1 MIKPEVL
8 MMKELNQAVYYTTAQ
23 VTELV
28 DLSDQNV
35 RKYVRLLE
43 DRKYEVAKDEHNRRL
58 FSANDVLILRELIK
72 KAKKPGY
79 TLESAADEIVNE
91 IGEIIST
98 SGHAVSTGSNE
109 DDIKEMFAHV
119 IERLDAIQDENKDL
133 KDNIRNLVNRL
144 EQYDQYN
151 SQRYLETSVTE
162 EYNVDDKVS
171 KSGENLEDDHLD
183 KDIAPDDDNVKNDD
197 DNNGNEETDN
207 VIGDG
212 VEFSSNTEEA
222 KSTESI
228 EEAPS
233 VSENSEGNNIDMN
246 EYNEEENESKAKQN
260 GAIQQEDSHTSSQ
273 NDEKEGFFS
282 GLFKMFKR

>member
-1 MIKPEVL
+1 
-8 MMKELNQAVYYTTAQ
+8 MKELNQAVYYTTAQ

-91 IGEIIST
+91 IGEIISA
-98 SGHAVSTGSNE
+98 SGHGVSTESN
-109 DDIKEMFAHV
+109 DSDIKEMFAHV

-133 KDNIRNLVNRL
+133 KDNIRNLVDRL

-151 SQRYLETSVTE
+151 SQRYLESSAAEEYSVDDSVTE
-162 EYNVDDKVS
+162 SAEN
-171 KSGENLEDDHLD
+171 SGVVESDEGIDNTV
-183 KDIAPDDDNVKNDD
+183 DNVKNDAD
-197 DNNGNEETDN
+197 DSSKAESDN
-207 VIGDG
+207 DIDKAVD
-212 VEFSSNTEEA
+212 VSSDAEGA
-222 KSTESI
+222 ESVQSI
-228 EEAPS
+228 DEAPS
-233 VSENSEGNNIDMN
+233 VSEKSEENNIDMS
-246 EYNEEENESKAKQN
+246 EYSEEESESKEKQN
-260 GAIQQEDSHTSSQ
+260 DDIQQEKSQSNDS
-273 NDEKEGFFS
+273 NEEDKEGFFS
-282 GLFKMFKR
+282 SLFKMFKK

>member
-1 MIKPEVL
+1 

-162 EYNVDDKVS
+162 EYNFDDKVS

-197 DNNGNEETDN
+197 DNNGNEEIDN
-207 VIGDG
+207 VIGDDA
-212 VEFSSNTEEA
+212 ELSSNIEEA

-233 VSENSEGNNIDMN
+233 VSENSEGNNIDMS
-246 EYNEEENESKAKQN
+246 EYNEEENESKTKQN
-260 GAIQQEDSHTSSQ
+260 DAIQQEDSHSSSQ

>member
-1 MIKPEVL
+1 
-8 MMKELNQAVYYTTAQ
+8 MKELNQAVYYTTAQ

-91 IGEIIST
+91 IGEIISA
-98 SGHAVSTGSNE
+98 SGHAVSPGSN
-109 DDIKEMFAHV
+109 DNDIKEMFAHV

-133 KDNIRNLVNRL
+133 KDNIRNLVDRL

-151 SQRYLETSVTE
+151 SQRYLETSGVEDYSVDNSVTE
-162 EYNVDDKVS
+162 NAENTEVAAA
-171 KSGENLEDDHLD
+171 GENDGEN
-183 KDIAPDDDNVKNDD
+183 DDNVKNDAENS
-197 DNNGNEETDN
+197 NNEATNN
-207 VIGDG
+207 VIDEGI
-212 VEFSSNTEEA
+212 SSDAEDAGATP
-222 KSTESI
+222 SI
-228 EEAPS
+228 DEAPS
-233 VSENSEGNNIDMN
+233 VSENSEENNIDMS
-246 EYNEEENESKAKQN
+246 EYNEEESESKEKKN
-260 GAIQQEDSHTSSQ
+260 DNIQQESSHSSSQ
-273 NDEKEGFFS
+273 NSEAKEGFFS
-282 GLFKMFKR
+282 GLFKMFKK

>member
-1 MIKPEVL
+1 

-197 DNNGNEETDN
+197 DNNGNEEIDN
-207 VIGDG
+207 VIGDDA
-212 VEFSSNTEEA
+212 ELSSNIEEA

-233 VSENSEGNNIDMN
+233 VSENSEGNNIDMS
-246 EYNEEENESKAKQN
+246 EYNEEENESKTKQN
-260 GAIQQEDSHTSSQ
+260 DAIQQEDSHSSSQ

>member
-1 MIKPEVL
+1 

-233 VSENSEGNNIDMN
+233 VSENSEGNNIDMS